1 MEQPEIPAP
10 TPNTSSATPTSEVK
24 IVLLHQL
31 IPSINQHNFFKSQ
44 EILNKQR
51 RENLRT
57 KRENLHKPLTE
68 EEIAYYTKQLQ
79 MLDNSIEYQRKYN
92 ENKKLENQ
100 ILILGQRINS
110 LTSIIT
116 KLQKKIDNKKRY
128 IKSASDSNNNT
139 KSKYLTTHNEVEKI
153 SSKLSKYE
161 IVYASL
167 LNKKLIE
174 IAYVF
179 FNKADTM
186 IFTIPSSSKN
196 YKVDST
202 AFTARDL
209 GTTNGNIA
217 LLINYMS
224 KTFNIPL
231 RFPLFINGSK
241 TVCFVNKQESNG
253 LYRDP
258 KDGGQQ
264 SNKIETAMKYQ
275 KENIKEIMHFLFK
288 IGCVVKKELY
298 DDSVYYDYERLHL
311 FDLFINFN
319 FLIARGGILMF
330 LRGNT
335 PSAFICLI
343 YSLRLL

>member
-1 MEQPEIPAP
+1 MEQPE
-10 TPNTSSATPTSEVK
+10 TPPSTTNTTDASPNPEMK
-24 IVLLHQL
+24 IILLDRL
-31 IPSINQHNFFKSQ
+31 ILSLNQHTFYKEQ
-44 EILNKQR
+44 EIVNKQR
-51 RENLRT
+51 REELAKKKANLTT
-57 KRENLHKPLTE
+57 KLTD
-68 EEIAYYTKQLQ
+68 EEIEYYTKQLQ
-79 MLDNSIEYQRKYN
+79 MLDNSIEYQRKCN

-100 ILILGQRINS
+100 ILSLGQRINS
-110 LTSIIT
+110 LNAIIS
-116 KLQKKIDNKKRY
+116 KLKKKIDNKKRY
-128 IKSASDSNNNT
+128 IKSASDSNNTT
-139 KSKYLTTHNEVEKI
+139 KSKYLTTQEDVKKI
-153 SSKLSKYE
+153 SLKLSKYE
-161 IVYASL
+161 IIYTSL

-186 IFTIPSSSKN
+186 IFTIPSSSKS
-196 YKVDST
+196 YRVDASV
-202 AFTARDL
+202 FTARDL

-241 TVCFVNKQESNG
+241 SVCFVNKQESNA

-264 SNKIETAMKYQ
+264 NNKIETAMKYQ

-298 DDSVYYDYERLHL
+298 DDSVYYEYDRLHL

-319 FLIARGGILMF
+319 QI
-330 LRGNT
+330 
-335 PSAFICLI
+335 I
-343 YSLRLL
+343 YDFVKNADEINSIYKS